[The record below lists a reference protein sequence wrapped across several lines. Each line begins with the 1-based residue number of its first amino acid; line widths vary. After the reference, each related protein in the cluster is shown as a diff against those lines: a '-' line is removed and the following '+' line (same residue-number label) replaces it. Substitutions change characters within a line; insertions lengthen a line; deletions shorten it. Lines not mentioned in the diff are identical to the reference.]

1 MAEITFPHKTN
12 GFLQIQVSQTCMHA
26 RSSTCDLMQHVRN
39 AEVRKCYK
47 NQWFFNNFV
56 VTSSYTACGGC
67 ENVRLAAAACVFRG
81 SPAEGFGSN
90 LGAIWEQFGSNL
102 EGFGSN
108 LDGAG
113 SSRSPRNV

>member
-1 MAEITFPHKTN
+1 
-12 GFLQIQVSQTCMHA
+12 MHA

-47 NQWFFNNFV
+47 NKWFFNNFV

-81 SPAEGFGSN
+81 HAGEQFGRD
-90 LGAIWEQFGSNL
+90 LGAIWRDLGAIWRDL
-102 EGFGSN
+102 GAIWKD
-108 LDGAG
+108 LGAG
-113 SSRSPRNV
+113 RTVQVVVGPHGMSKDIMYPDM